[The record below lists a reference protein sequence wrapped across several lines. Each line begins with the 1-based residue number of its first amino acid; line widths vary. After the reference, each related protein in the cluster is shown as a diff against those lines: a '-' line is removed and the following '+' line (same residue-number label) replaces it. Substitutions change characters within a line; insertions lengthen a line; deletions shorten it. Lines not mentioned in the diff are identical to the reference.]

1 MWAFSSSIS
10 SSTHNSNPLLIVF
23 TFLYIDM
30 FIEIPYFNIF
40 ITLSYYDL
48 KAVEVVVFV
57 LKVGLVFFLRFAFVI
72 CV

>member
-23 TFLYIDM
+23 TFLYINM
-30 FIEIPYFNIF
+30 FIEIRYFNILL
-40 ITLSYYDL
+40 TLSNYDL
-48 KAVEVVVFV
+48 KAIEVVVFV
-57 LKVGLVFFLRFAFVI
+57 LKVGLIFFLFFAFII